1 MQNSGDLYV
10 KENIMLELFITT
22 LPLSLAAAV
31 SVTSILV
38 FFTIMVAKDKQLEN
52 GLAFIVG
59 GIIAYTA
66 ILFIVVFSF
75 DKAAPPDAPKH
86 AEIHAIADFILAGLC
101 ALLVIKSFFKK
112 GVEKVKKETKTP
124 GGAFAYLGIGALMR
138 AASANTLPPFI
149 AAVKDVSGAHLSVES
164 SVVMCV
170 LIILITMSP
179 MILPWLLFVFNK
191 EKAIA
196 LINPVSRF
204 LEKNKAKISNS
215 VLIVIAVY
223 LAMHGFKHLGIIM

>member
-1 MQNSGDLYV
+1 MS
-10 KENIMLELFITT
+10 EIFITT

-38 FFTIMVAKDKQLEN
+38 FFSIMVAKEKQLEN
-52 GLAFIVG
+52 GLAFMLG

-66 ILFIVVFSF
+66 VLLVVLFSF
-75 DKAAPPDAPKH
+75 DKAVPAGAPKH
-86 AEIHAIADFILAGLC
+86 QEIHAIADFILAGLC
-101 ALLVIKSFFKK
+101 ALLVVKSFFKK
-112 GVEKVKKETKTP
+112 DKKDKEKESKVP

-138 AASANTLPPFI
+138 AASANTLPPFV
-149 AAVKDVSGAHLSVES
+149 AAVKDVSAAHLAVGS
-164 SVVMCV
+164 SVILCV

-179 MILPWLLFVFNK
+179 MIIPWLLFVFNK

-196 LINPVSRF
+196 LITPVSRF
-204 LEKNKAKISNS
+204 LENNKAKISNT